1 MRPNPKFQGADTE
14 AATLS
19 ESGTTAATTASTASP
34 TSDATSGATASA
46 GTSAAS
52 DPTTGSSTGAGQ
64 PAATSCKEI
73 LANLLVDGTPPP
85 PSGIYT
91 LAFGNSPVDV
101 YCDMATEE
109 GGWTLVGRSA
119 GLDQIPDFGW
129 RSQTGDVSDD
139 GAPYSLDLAAHPV
152 PFTELLVGDRGE
164 GKAWGD
170 HRYLFAVPADLVEG
184 YRGMDAMA
192 PITLTK
198 TISGSCDPAAIEMF
212 RYAGYTDSDQSF
224 YFRDM
229 SVADDAYYGLLGEF
243 FYLFHD
249 SDLCSQT
256 GELHKK
262 QGMIMVR

>member
-14 AATLS
+14 ATTEATTLS
-19 ESGTTAATTASTASP
+19 GSGTYSSATAS
-34 TSDATSGATASA
+34 ATSATATAGATASA
-46 GTSAAS
+46 TS
-52 DPTTGSSTGAGQ
+52 DPTSGSSTGPGE
-64 PAATSCKEI
+64 PAVASCKEI
-73 LANLLVDGTPPP
+73 LQNALSSGKPEP

-101 YCDMATEE
+101 YCDMTTEE

-198 TISGSCDPAAIEMF
+198 TISGLCDPVTIEMF

-224 YFRDM
+224 YFRDIGA
-229 SVADDAYYGLLGEF
+229 ADIAYYGLLGEF

-249 SDLCSQT
+249 SNLCSQT

>member
-1 MRPNPKFQGADTE
+1 MRPNPKFQGTDTE

-19 ESGTTAATTASTASP
+19 ESGTSAATTASTASP
-34 TSDATSGATASA
+34 TSGATSGATA
-46 GTSAAS
+46 SAAS
-52 DPTTGSSTGAGQ
+52 DPTTGSSTGPGQ

-73 LANLLVDGTPPP
+73 LANLLGDGMP

-91 LAFGNSPVDV
+91 LAFGNSLVDV
-101 YCDMATEE
+101 YCDMATEA

-119 GLDQIPDFGW
+119 GFDQIPDFGW
-129 RSQTGDVSDD
+129 RSQTGDVNDD

-152 PFTELLVGDRGE
+152 PFTEVLVGDRGA

-184 YRGMDAMA
+184 YRGINAMA

-198 TISGSCDPAAIEMF
+198 TISGSCDPGAIEMF
-212 RYAGYTDSDQSF
+212 RYAGYTDSEQSF

-229 SVADDAYYGLLGEF
+229 GVADDAYYGLLGEF

-249 SDLCSQT
+249 SNLCSQT